1 MPGLSTV
8 LEEEI
13 TSKEN
18 LTRQCQ
24 RAEAEVM
31 TITVDDFENGE
42 IESPPGEQLEVEV
55 REGGR
60 CQD

>member
-1 MPGLSTV
+1 MINNMIDMIYDGYDGWSLPGLSTV

-31 TITVDDFENGE
+31 TI
-42 IESPPGEQLEVEV
+42 
-55 REGGR
+55 
-60 CQD
+60 